1 MQRPTSAVVFG
12 ILNIAFAAI
21 GAVGLLAT
29 AMVLSSVQAD
39 SSNPVLGIMRDS
51 PAYMTWMKI
60 ALPVGM
66 LGILV
71 LLAGGIGLLCF
82 KTWGRTLSIGYAI
95 YGIVNAILAVGMNFF
110 FLCLP
115 MLHQAQQQTGPE
127 QASAYG
133 SAIGGTI
140 GSSFG
145 LIYPVLLLIFM
156 TRPKLVAAFRGTTE
170 QSKVS

>member
-1 MQRPTSAVVFG
+1 MQRPTSALVFG

-21 GAVGLLAT
+21 GAFGLLAT
-29 AMVLSSVQAD
+29 AAVLFSMPVD
-39 SSNPVLGIMRDS
+39 SNNPALKIMRDS
-51 PAYMTWMKI
+51 PAYMMWMKI
-60 ALPVGM
+60 ALPVGA
-66 LGILV
+66 LGSLA

-82 KTWGRTLSIGYAI
+82 KAWGRTLSIGYAI

-115 MLHQAQQQTGPE
+115 MLHQASQQAGPE

-156 TRPKLVAAFRGTTE
+156 TRPKLVAAFRGTTA
-170 QSKVS
+170 QVGKS